1 MFKYKIL
8 GIELVLLI
16 QLGIKRE
23 IHRNNVGDK
32 MFLTYAEAAN
42 AQKNLGASPADPLVM
57 PINEA
62 RSQQDRY
69 FQTLNQQ
76 VPDIE
81 KSEDFVVDG
90 PFGTISLR
98 MNYPSLKGE
107 LNCILFIRGAG
118 FWAGSLDS
126 HTTTTRNLA
135 NFSACAVCAIDYRRT
150 PEYRFPT
157 QRDEVLAVLE
167 WLQSKHQTLGIKPN
181 QFVLFGESAGATIAL
196 SVALKLRDEKKPLL
210 AGLSLFYT
218 NAAGPKSTARAY
230 SQWVWEQ
237 YLGHPG
243 LSTDTNAVPLLDP
256 LNHMPPIWIGVGE
269 DDPLK
274 EDSIELYEK
283 LSKNASHV
291 SMQIYPKLPHAFLM
305 YSGTLLPALESLKE
319 AAIECQHFFKSNE
332 T

>member
-157 QRDEVLAVLE
+157 QRDEV
-167 WLQSKHQTLGIKPN
+167 
-181 QFVLFGESAGATIAL
+181 
-196 SVALKLRDEKKPLL
+196 
-210 AGLSLFYT
+210 
-218 NAAGPKSTARAY
+218 
-230 SQWVWEQ
+230 
-237 YLGHPG
+237 
-243 LSTDTNAVPLLDP
+243 
-256 LNHMPPIWIGVGE
+256 
-269 DDPLK
+269 
-274 EDSIELYEK
+274 
-283 LSKNASHV
+283 
-291 SMQIYPKLPHAFLM
+291 
-305 YSGTLLPALESLKE
+305 
-319 AAIECQHFFKSNE
+319 
-332 T
+332 